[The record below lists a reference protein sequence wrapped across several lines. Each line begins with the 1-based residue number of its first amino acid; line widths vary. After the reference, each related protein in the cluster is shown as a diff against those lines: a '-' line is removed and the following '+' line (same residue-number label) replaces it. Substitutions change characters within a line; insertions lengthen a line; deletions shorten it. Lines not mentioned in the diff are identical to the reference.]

1 MSSSSKNNKKSLEY
15 EVKSIIDD
23 RKRRKLNK
31 VTGKFEFYYEYLIK
45 WKYFYKPTWE
55 PEQNLSNCQD
65 ILNKYLIEKDKN
77 EKKNKAMSSCKIPIR
92 RKKNKTF
99 GSPIKE
105 KKIRKKNKSKSK
117 SIIFKDESKSIT
129 PIKNKNSNANK
140 TTIKPNKISEGEE
153 STNKNSDKVPKK
165 IPNFLNKKRNKIIE
179 DNESEY
185 EDDNYEIEILENNEK
200 IKELNKNKAINI
212 NLSCNKF
219 ENKFDWI
226 NKNFDNNN
234 KINNIQINENVVGDN
249 KYCFKENKSKEV
261 KNNYKKELNN
271 NEKTSEKFLKIS
283 QIEIQNKMEDQIIF
297 EYFTEVNKK
306 IIKKR
311 DCSKNAIIPKD
322 LIIKYY
328 EFFLKKNNPGYIM
341 RFNIL
346 DEQ

>member
-1 MSSSSKNNKKSLEY
+1 MSSSSKYNKKTLEY

-77 EKKNKAMSSCKIPIR
+77 EKKNKAMSSCKIPIK

-140 TTIKPNKISEGEE
+140 TTI
-153 STNKNSDKVPKK
+153 
-165 IPNFLNKKRNKIIE
+165 R
-179 DNESEY
+179 
-185 EDDNYEIEILENNEK
+185 
-200 IKELNKNKAINI
+200 
-212 NLSCNKF
+212 
-219 ENKFDWI
+219 
-226 NKNFDNNN
+226 
-234 KINNIQINENVVGDN
+234 
-249 KYCFKENKSKEV
+249 
-261 KNNYKKELNN
+261 
-271 NEKTSEKFLKIS
+271 
-283 QIEIQNKMEDQIIF
+283 
-297 EYFTEVNKK
+297 
-306 IIKKR
+306 
-311 DCSKNAIIPKD
+311 
-322 LIIKYY
+322 
-328 EFFLKKNNPGYIM
+328 
-341 RFNIL
+341 
-346 DEQ
+346 